1 MLGTVFKALLGVAGA
16 VSVGFGAWLML
27 DDAVLAEISFPRQL
41 TSYTL
46 LGSGGLLLL
55 AAIWARARSLI
66 GLIAVAGGTGLV
78 SWVILYG
85 DLNVWQLIPF
95 WIAAFFGSFATLV
108 CLIAVCRGK
117 DVI

>member
-1 MLGTVFKALLGVAGA
+1 
-16 VSVGFGAWLML
+16 ML
-27 DDAVLAEISFPRQL
+27 DDSVMAAVALPRQL
-41 TSYTL
+41 TSFAM
-46 LGSGGLLLL
+46 LGSGLVLLL
-55 AAIWARARSLI
+55 AAVWARARSLI
-66 GLIAVAGGTGLV
+66 GLIAITSGTGLV
-78 SWVILYG
+78 SWAILYE